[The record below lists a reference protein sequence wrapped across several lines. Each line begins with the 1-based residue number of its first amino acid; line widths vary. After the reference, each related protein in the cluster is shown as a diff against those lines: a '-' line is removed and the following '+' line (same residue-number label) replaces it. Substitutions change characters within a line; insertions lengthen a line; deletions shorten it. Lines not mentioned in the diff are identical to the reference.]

1 MNMLLIYGPFLSREL
16 MDTRKGSC
24 ILIRNATVDGDAV
37 CLQHAKC
44 SGSAPNLFATLS
56 PFGYASASSFTAS
69 S

>member
-1 MNMLLIYGPFLSREL
+1 